1 MAASATVRDLLL
13 LLRRN
18 PDYRRLFCATVV
30 SLLGDWFAF
39 VAISGFVTETTGRP
53 GSSAAVFAAS
63 VLPAFLLS
71 PLAGLIADRVD
82 RKRLMVAVDL
92 LRVLP
97 ALGLLAALHWR
108 SPVLAIS
115 CVALLA
121 ALSSFFDP
129 VAEASVPNV
138 VAPEELS
145 LAQAALGSV
154 WGTMLFIGAAV
165 GGLATLAFGREAS
178 ILLNASTFLVSALL
192 VWGIRRPLQHHG
204 APSTQG
210 VGAQLGEVWTLARQS
225 RLTRSL
231 LVTKVGVGLGN
242 GIVGLLPAFAT
253 GRFEAGDVGV
263 GTLLAAR
270 GLGALLGPFLGQRW
284 ARDDGRRL
292 LLVCG
297 ASMVTYGLAYALL
310 PLAPSLP
317 LAAVCVLLAHL
328 GGGAQWVLSTY
339 GLQVSTPDGLRG
351 RVLALDFGMATLAV
365 GVSSLA
371 AGAAAEGVGLAAASW
386 GLAAASLLYG
396 TWWLWWT
403 RELWRGSRGRAR
415 PLPPLPAS
423 AGLRQE
429 ARGLP
434 RRTSSG
440 AGTCLAGLALDLRG

>member
-1 MAASATVRDLLL
+1 MAASSTVRDLLS

-39 VAISGFVTETTGRP
+39 VAISGFVTEVTGRP
-53 GSSAAVFAAS
+53 SSSAAVFAAT
-63 VLPAFLLS
+63 VLPVFLLS
-71 PLAGLIADRVD
+71 PLAGSIADRVD
-82 RKRLMVAVDL
+82 RKRLMVTVDL

-108 SPVLAIS
+108 SPALAIS

-138 VAPEELS
+138 VPAEELP
-145 LAQAALGSV
+145 LAQAALGAV
-154 WGTMLFIGAAV
+154 WGSMLFIGAAV
-165 GGLATLAFGREAS
+165 GGQATVAFGREAS
-178 ILLNASTFLVSALL
+178 ILLNAATFLASALL
-192 VWGIRRPLQHHG
+192 VGSIRRPLQHHG
-204 APSTQG
+204 APSSH
-210 VGAQLGEVWTLARQS
+210 GAGARLGEVWTLARQS
-225 RLTRSL
+225 RLTLSL
-231 LVTKVGVGLGN
+231 LVTKAGVGLGN
-242 GIVGLLPAFAT
+242 GIVALLPAFAA
-253 GRFEAGDVGV
+253 GRFEAGDSGV

-284 ARDDGRRL
+284 VRDDGRRL

-297 ASMVTYGLAYALL
+297 ASMVSYGLAYVLL
-310 PLAPSLP
+310 PLAPSLH
-317 LAAVCVLLAHL
+317 LAAVCVMLAHL

-351 RVLALDFGMATLAV
+351 RVLALDFGMATLCM

-371 AGAAAEGVGLAAASW
+371 AGAAADGVGLAAASW
-386 GLAAASLLYG
+386 TLAGVSLLYG

-403 RELWRGSRGRAR
+403 RDMWRGPVDALAR
-415 PLPPLPAS
+415 FHPTP
-423 AGLRQE
+423 RQP
-429 ARGLP
+429 G
-434 RRTSSG
+434 
-440 AGTCLAGLALDLRG
+440 

>member
-1 MAASATVRDLLL
+1 MASQDSFRRALH

-18 PDYRRLFCATVV
+18 PDYRRLFLATVV

-39 VAISGFVTETTGRP
+39 VAISGFVTEVTGRP
-53 GSSAAVFAAS
+53 GSAAAVYAAS

-71 PLAGLIADRVD
+71 PVAGLIADRVD

-97 ALGLLAALHWR
+97 ALGLLASLHWR

-115 CVALLA
+115 CVGLLA

-138 VAPEELS
+138 VAPEDLS

-165 GGLATLAFGREAS
+165 GGLATIAFGREVS
-178 ILLNASTFLVSALL
+178 FVLNAVTFLLSAGL

-204 APSTQG
+204 APHAEG
-210 VGAQLGEVWTLARQS
+210 AWAQLGEVWTLARQS
-225 RLTRSL
+225 HLTRSL
-231 LVTKVGVGLGN
+231 LVTKAGVGLGN
-242 GIVGLLPAFAT
+242 GIVGLLPAFAA
-253 GRFEAGDVGV
+253 GRFAAGDVGV

-270 GLGALLGPFLGQRW
+270 GLGALIGPFLGQRW
-284 ARDDGRRL
+284 AGDDGRRIL
-292 LLVCG
+292 FVCG
-297 ASMVTYGLAYALL
+297 GSMVSYGLAYALL
-310 PLAPSLP
+310 PLAPTLH

-339 GLQVSTPDGLRG
+339 GLQVSTPDGMRG
-351 RVLALDFGMATLAV
+351 RVLSLDFGLATLAV

-371 AGAAAEGVGLAAASW
+371 AGGAAEVVGLAAASW
-386 GLAAASLLYG
+386 GLAGVSLVYG
-396 TWWLWWT
+396 AWWLWWT
-403 RELWRGSRGRAR
+403 RRLWRGPVDVLA
-415 PLPPLPAS
+415 AS
-423 AGLRQE
+423 QPRQ
-429 ARGLP
+429 
-434 RRTSSG
+434 SG
-440 AGTCLAGLALDLRG
+440 

>member
-1 MAASATVRDLLL
+1 MASSATVRDLWL

-39 VAISGFVTETTGRP
+39 VAISGFVTEVTGRP
-53 GSSAAVFAAS
+53 SSSAAVFAAT

-71 PLAGLIADRVD
+71 PLAGSIADRVD

-108 SPVLAIS
+108 SPALAIS

-121 ALSSFFDP
+121 ALSAFFDP

-138 VAPEELS
+138 VTPEELP
-145 LAQAALGSV
+145 LAQTALGSV

-165 GGLATLAFGREAS
+165 GGQATVAFGREAS
-178 ILLNASTFLVSALL
+178 ILINAATFLVSAVL

-204 APSTQG
+204 EPSTHG
-210 VGAQLGEVWTLARQS
+210 TWAQLGEVWTLARQS
-225 RLTRSL
+225 RLTLSL
-231 LVTKVGVGLGN
+231 LVTKAGVGLGN
-242 GIVGLLPAFAT
+242 GIVALLPAFAA
-253 GRFEAGDVGV
+253 GRFEAGDAGV

-284 ARDDGRRL
+284 AGNDGRRL

-297 ASMVTYGLAYALL
+297 ASMVTYGLAYVLL
-310 PLAPSLP
+310 PFAPSLL
-317 LAAVCVLLAHL
+317 LAAACVLLAHL

-351 RVLALDFGMATLAV
+351 RVLAADFGMATLCM

-371 AGAAAEGVGLAAASW
+371 AGAAADAVGLAPASW
-386 GLAAASLLYG
+386 TLAGVSLLYG

-403 RELWRGSRGRAR
+403 RELWRGPADVLAR
-415 PLPPLPAS
+415 FRPAP
-423 AGLRQE
+423 RQ
-429 ARGLP
+429 
-434 RRTSSG
+434 SG
-440 AGTCLAGLALDLRG
+440 